1 LALRVAKELCSRFGL
16 GNISQEQRQLQTL
29 IRNQIMV
36 IRKADIDAATLS
48 GDMEEK
54 SNSWYAQLVKDVC
67 AEGRPRSLVFQK
79 WLRHK

>member
-1 LALRVAKELCSRFGL
+1 
-16 GNISQEQRQLQTL
+16 
-29 IRNQIMV
+29 MV